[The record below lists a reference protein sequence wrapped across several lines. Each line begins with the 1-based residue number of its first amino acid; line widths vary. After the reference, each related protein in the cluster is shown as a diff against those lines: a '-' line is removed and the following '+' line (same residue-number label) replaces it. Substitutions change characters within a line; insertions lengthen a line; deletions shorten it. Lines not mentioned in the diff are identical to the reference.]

1 MLLKPSSNRV
11 VKPLPSQTRLAA
23 KPAAMTVAGFAYAL
37 GMWFVAPPCIAANVA
52 YVTNQGSQTVSVV
65 DLESWTVT
73 ATIAVPGKPAG
84 ISLSP
89 VRPEFYV
96 TAPDAHDIAVID
108 QASKTVIRRIQT
120 GGGPVG
126 IAAHPTS
133 GLIYV
138 ADWYTHQIAVADP
151 QTGAVLSR
159 IDVGQSP
166 SGVAITPDGST
177 ILTADRDSDAVSVID
192 AATNTRLASIKV
204 GARPFGITLDAQGTR
219 AFTANVGSDD
229 VSVIDLITRS
239 VIATVAVGRRPYAV
253 AVTSQQAFVTDQ
265 YGGTVTVFDLAT
277 MKPVKTI
284 EACDHPEGINYDPV
298 RNAVYIAC
306 WFDNTLIRIDA
317 TSLTV
322 TGTVKVGDGPRAFGN
337 FLR

>member
-1 MLLKPSSNRV
+1 MPSKPRSNRV
-11 VKPLPSQTRLAA
+11 AKTPPPMTRPYS
-23 KPAAMTVAGFAYAL
+23 KPAARAAAGFVCAL
-37 GMWFVAPPCIAANVA
+37 GMWTVVPPCVAANLA
-52 YVTNQGSQTVSVV
+52 YVTNQGGQTVSVV
-65 DLESWTVT
+65 DLETLTVT
-73 ATIAVPGKPAG
+73 ATIPVPGKPAG
-84 ISLSP
+84 ISVSP
-89 VRPEFYV
+89 VRPEFYA

-108 QASKTVIRRIQT
+108 QASNTVVRRIQT

-126 IAAHPTS
+126 IAAHPIS

-166 SGVAITPDGST
+166 SGVAITPDGAT
-177 ILTADRDSDAVSVID
+177 ILTADRDSDAVSLID

-229 VSVIDLITRS
+229 VSVIDLKTRS
-239 VIATVAVGRRPYAV
+239 VIATVPVGRRPYAV
-253 AVTSQQAFVTDQ
+253 AVTSDQAFVTDQ

-284 EACDHPEGINYDPV
+284 EACDHPEGINYDAG
-298 RNAVYIAC
+298 RNAVYVAC
-306 WFDNTLIRIDA
+306 WFDNTLIRIDT

-322 TGTVKVGDGPRAFGN
+322 TGSVRVGDGPRAFGN